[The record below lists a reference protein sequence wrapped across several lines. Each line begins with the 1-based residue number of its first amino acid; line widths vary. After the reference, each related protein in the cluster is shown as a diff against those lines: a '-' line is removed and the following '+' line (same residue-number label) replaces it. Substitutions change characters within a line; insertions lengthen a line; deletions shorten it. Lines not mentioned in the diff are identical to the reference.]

1 MLILTSLLSDIA
13 NLFTL
18 AEIEGIRDR
27 KDKFKSK
34 LFAKKV
40 RRVPTLTQVHVSS
53 KPVCFDPNAQ
63 GYNCRNGALHTLNK
77 STFPSLY
84 NALFVHCPASTIYL
98 SGGVSV

>member
-1 MLILTSLLSDIA
+1 MLILKSLLSDIA

-40 RRVPTLTQVHVSS
+40 RRVPKLT
-53 KPVCFDPNAQ
+53 
-63 GYNCRNGALHTLNK
+63 
-77 STFPSLY
+77 
-84 NALFVHCPASTIYL
+84 
-98 SGGVSV
+98 